1 MAEQQSKLGYVAI
14 ATALITSVP
23 ALVTSIAA
31 FRRPADTAPAKAVYE
46 QLAKDVRE
54 LSDQNRRNHEDL
66 VAMRNYLDGYLRG
79 TRKPRVR
86 PDKDG
91 DGIPEADA
99 GAPTPKA
106 TGKGSGGGTR
116 TRSSCRRRPLRRRG
130 SAQRRLRSR
139 LPASKTCSDL
149 HRTIHGPPR
158 SSEAVQQGFGAAP
171 RHFLFLPQD

>member
-106 TGKGSGGGTR
+106 TGKGSGGGNTDAVEL
-116 TRSSCRRRPLRRRG
+116 SP
-130 SAQRRLRSR
+130 
-139 LPASKTCSDL
+139 PAPP
-149 HRTIHGPPR
+149 PPR
-158 SSEAVQQGFGAAP
+158 LSPAP
-171 RHFLFLPQD
+171 APVAPPGVEDLF